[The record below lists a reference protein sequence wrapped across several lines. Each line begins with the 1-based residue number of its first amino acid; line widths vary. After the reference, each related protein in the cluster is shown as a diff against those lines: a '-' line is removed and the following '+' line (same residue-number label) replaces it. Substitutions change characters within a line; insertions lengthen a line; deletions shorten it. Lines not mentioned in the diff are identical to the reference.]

1 MTMYLGVALSWCHK
15 LWIRK
20 LASVAIAATSHS
32 FPQTMSLEIFKAYGN
47 WNFHEENPWFQ

>member
-15 LWIRK
+15 FWIRK
-20 LASVAIAATSHS
+20 LAIAATSHS